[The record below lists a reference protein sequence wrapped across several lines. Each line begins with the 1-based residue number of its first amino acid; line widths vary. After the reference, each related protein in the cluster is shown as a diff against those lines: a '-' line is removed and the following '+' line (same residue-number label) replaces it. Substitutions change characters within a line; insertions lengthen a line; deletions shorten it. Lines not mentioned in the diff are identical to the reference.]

1 MYYGRRLVSTGF
13 QSCSEIFQ
21 PFLGNCW
28 KYLID
33 SSVYSCV
40 LQAIFNIFTRI
51 FVFWILKKY
60 KSWLLFS
67 RDLSMY
73 MCNMINR
80 CAPHEKKKRRNQEKN
95 GNSRRNTLFFSPS
108 VTGTAKVTSLERS
121 WETHVDITGV
131 ITVEQ
136 KLVFEVSL
144 LYCLMLTYSSFF
156 FVVVQCGTVECNE
169 CPTVQNCCCTKWE
182 HIVHHIITSWVIHS
196 SSFFL
201 P

>member
-1 MYYGRRLVSTGF
+1 
-13 QSCSEIFQ
+13 
-21 PFLGNCW
+21 
-28 KYLID
+28 
-33 SSVYSCV
+33 
-40 LQAIFNIFTRI
+40 
-51 FVFWILKKY
+51 
-60 KSWLLFS
+60 
-67 RDLSMY
+67 MY

-144 LYCLMLTYSSFF
+144 FYCLVLTYSSFF
-156 FVVVQCGTVECNE
+156 LLWCNVVLLNATNVQLYKIVVVQNE
-169 CPTVQNCCCTKWE
+169 NILCIISL
-182 HIVHHIITSWVIHS
+182 HRGSLIVLL
-196 SSFFL
+196 SSFL
-201 P
+201 RC

>member
-73 MCNMINR
+73 ICNMINR

-95 GNSRRNTLFFSPS
+95 GNSRRSMLLFSPYRNRE
-108 VTGTAKVTSLERS
+108 GYKFRKVMGDICWHYRANNS
-121 WETHVDITGV
+121 WTETCFWGEFTLLFNANIFIALFCCGAMWYCWMQRMSNCT
-131 ITVEQ
+131 
-136 KLVFEVSL
+136 KLL
-144 LYCLMLTYSSFF
+144 LYKMRTYCASY
-156 FVVVQCGTVECNE
+156 
-169 CPTVQNCCCTKWE
+169 
-182 HIVHHIITSWVIHS
+182 HYIVGHS
-196 SSFFL
+196 
-201 P
+201 

>member
-1 MYYGRRLVSTGF
+1 MKQPKASFILGKVSTTKDCVMGIFLLLLFVRVVCLVVPASFNMYMYYGRRLVSTGF

-40 LQAIFNIFTRI
+40 LHAIFNIFTRI

-73 MCNMINR
+73 TCNMINR

-95 GNSRRNTLFFSPS
+95 GNSRRSTLSFSPYRNS
-108 VTGTAKVTSLERS
+108 EGYKFRKVMGDT
-121 WETHVDITGV
+121 
-131 ITVEQ
+131 
-136 KLVFEVSL
+136 
-144 LYCLMLTYSSFF
+144 C
-156 FVVVQCGTVECNE
+156 
-169 CPTVQNCCCTKWE
+169 
-182 HIVHHIITSWVIHS
+182 
-196 SSFFL
+196 
-201 P
+201 